1 MKKSVT
7 IFILLF
13 IVITFTGAMYYLYS
27 KNAEDPIVYKTEKPT
42 KQTIVKKTVATGSIL
57 PLEEV
62 LIKPNI
68 SGVIEEI
75 YVEGGDIL
83 KANDLIAKIRVIPNL
98 SALNNS
104 KNAIQTAKISLD
116 DEKRNFDRQ
125 KSLFEKGV
133 ISKQDVEKAEVTYQ
147 QSLQTYRAANQNYD
161 IVKTGSTRGLGRSAN
176 TLIRSTISG
185 MVLEMPVEV
194 GNQVIESNTF
204 NEGTT
209 IATLA
214 DVNKMIFEGKVDE
227 SEVGKIKEGL
237 PLEITVGALENV
249 TFDAVL
255 DYIAP
260 KGKLENGAIQF
271 EIKGTLKEQDSTFI
285 RAGLSANASIILAR
299 ADSVISIK
307 EALVQFDPK
316 TKDPFVEIKTG
327 EKEFERK
334 DITLGVSDGI
344 NVQVK
349 DGINLDDEI
358 KVWNI
363 IKKEE
368 KGNN

>member
-7 IFILLF
+7 IFILIF
-13 IVITFTGAMYYLYS
+13 IVVAFAGAMYYLYA
-27 KNAEDPIVYKTEKPT
+27 KNMEDPIVYQTEKPS

-68 SGVIEEI
+68 SGVIDEI
-75 YVEGGDIL
+75 YVKGGDIL

-104 KNAIQTAKISLD
+104 KNAINAAKIALD
-116 DEKRNFDRQ
+116 DQKRNYDRQ
-125 KSLFEKGV
+125 NSLFEKGV
-133 ISKQDVEKAEVTYQ
+133 ISAQDLERAQVAYQ
-147 QSLQTYRAANQNYD
+147 QALQSFNAANQNYD
-161 IVKTGSTRGLGRSAN
+161 IIKTGSTKGLGNSAN
-176 TLIRSTISG
+176 TLIRSTVSG
-185 MVLEMPVEV
+185 MVLDMPVEI

-214 DVNKMIFEGKVDE
+214 DINKMIFEGKVDE
-227 SEVGKIKEGL
+227 SEVGKIQEGL
-237 PLEITVGALENV
+237 PLEITVGAIENLK
-249 TFDAVL
+249 FDAVL

-271 EIKGTLKEQDSTFI
+271 EIKGTLTKKDSTFI

-299 ADSVISIK
+299 ADSVLAIK

-316 TKDPFVEIKTG
+316 TKLPFVEIKTG
-327 EKEFERK
+327 EKQFERR
-334 DITLGVSDGI
+334 DIILGISDGI
-344 NVQVK
+344 HVEIKEGLNAE
-349 DGINLDDEI
+349 DEI
-358 KVWNI
+358 KVWNE
-363 IKKEE
+363 IKQMDE
-368 KGNN
+368 KK